1 MNTKF
6 IKKYEALNADV
17 DNLEVEFTSQ
27 DKIAYLKRYGEIDSQ
42 IQAKCDEKAMWMARA
57 TKITPS
63 LSDMPKG
70 GEQQNK
76 IEQSVE
82 KIVDIE
88 SEIEQELSEL
98 MKIRSEVKAAIK
110 TVPNAKYREVLERR
124 YIYGQHWEQIAVD
137 MNYDYR
143 WVLRLHGK
151 ALQMLKVATKS
162 HIGTC

>member
-1 MNTKF
+1 MSEYV
-6 IKKYEALNADV
+6 KKIQTLSAEVDNIETELTSQEKIAFLRQYSDV
-17 DNLEVEFTSQ
+17 DSELQ
-27 DKIAYLKRYGEIDSQ
+27 LKI
-42 IQAKCDEKAMWMARA
+42 DEKAMWMARA

-76 IEQSVE
+76 IEQAVE
-82 KIVDIE
+82 KIVTIE
-88 SEIEQELSEL
+88 SEIDSELAEL
-98 MKIRSEVKAAIK
+98 MKIRSEVKAAIR
-110 TVPNAKYREVLERR
+110 TVPSVKYREVLERR